1 MYNNDVFHNV
11 SRVRSVMVH
20 YRYASQNKE
29 TYMNTS
35 GTLIMNACLW
45 IVGGL
50 MSAVIGLFI
59 VNTAKTWHDSHIP
72 PTSLTRTVSA
82 SVEVWRTAL
91 LLGYIPVVS
100 LLQN

>member
-1 MYNNDVFHNV
+1 
-11 SRVRSVMVH
+11 
-20 YRYASQNKE
+20 
-29 TYMNTS
+29 
-35 GTLIMNACLW
+35 
-45 IVGGL
+45 

-72 PTSLTRTVSA
+72 PTSFTRTVSA